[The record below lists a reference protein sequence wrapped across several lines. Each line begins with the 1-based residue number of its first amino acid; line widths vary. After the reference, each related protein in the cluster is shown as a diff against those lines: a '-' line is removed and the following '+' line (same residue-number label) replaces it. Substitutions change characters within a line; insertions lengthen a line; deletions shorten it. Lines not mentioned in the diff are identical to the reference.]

1 MANCVPRYNV
11 YDLIRGLRGKRYGF
25 EEVAYLLLL
34 GDLPNEQQLHE
45 FTDCLTKCRALPS
58 NFVRDVIMKAPS
70 RI

>member
-1 MANCVPRYNV
+1 MVPRYNV

-45 FTDCLTKCRALPS
+45 FTRLSDQMPCPAQQL
-58 NFVRDVIMKAPS
+58 VRDVIMKPPA